1 MKFISRKELQ
11 IALQNCSINE
21 ISSFK
26 DRIVN
31 HSESVA
37 LATIKSYLG
46 NNYDMNYELRPYKE
60 FQHSIIYKD
69 DERVR
74 ITNNETNH
82 TFETNWNIE
91 LIDSD
96 LYVQAS
102 TAGET
107 EIDCFYSQFDPL
119 EDGDDEV
126 FLVKTKNACESKT
139 LTVPIY
145 SKIYNVENFKTI
157 DNPNYSESCGIINGS
172 DGIYNNN
179 SIYNIYNSEYVSG
192 DGTNSIITL
201 NYNNILLADIPNFQ
215 TVEYFDQYLLENT
228 DRDFKE
234 DDRNVL
240 LIQMILDIAIYTLI
254 QRISPRQIPENILKR
269 YEDCLEQLKMIQRGD
284 LVLGLKKHDNSL
296 EFSNNMN
303 VIWGISRSGL
313 NNTY

>member
-11 IALQNCSINE
+11 IALQSCSINE

-46 NNYDMNYELRPYKE
+46 NNYDMDYELRPYKE
-60 FQHSIIYKD
+60 FQHSTIYND
-69 DERVR
+69 NDRIR
-74 ITNNETNH
+74 ITNNQTNH
-82 TFETNWNIE
+82 LFEYFWNIE
-91 LIDSD
+91 LIDSE

-102 TAGET
+102 TSGET
-107 EIDCFYSQFDPL
+107 EIDCFYSSFDPL
-119 EDGDDEV
+119 EDGDEEM
-126 FLVKTKNACESKT
+126 FLVKTKNTCESKT

-145 SKIYNVENFKTI
+145 SKIYDVENFKTI

-172 DGIYNNN
+172 DGVYNNN
-179 SIYNIYNSEYVSG
+179 SIYNIYNSNYQTV

-201 NYNNILLADIPNFQ
+201 SYNDILITDIPNFQ
-215 TVEYFDQYLLENT
+215 TVEYFDQYLLENIN
-228 DRDFKE
+228 RDFKE

-240 LIQMILDIAIYTLI
+240 LIQMVLDIAIYTLI